1 MHEQYLDSEVL
12 TAGPI
17 KLVQLMYRGAL
28 DAVVEARV
36 ALASG
41 DIARRSNRISKANAI
56 LLELALSLDHSQYP
70 QFSKNVVEL
79 YDYMMR
85 RLNEANIQQ
94 VAAPLDEVEKLLT
107 ELLQAWQQ
115 AGVVEQATS
124 YGTSAVAYSSE
135 PAEYQSISFA
145 Y

>member
-1 MHEQYLDSEVL
+1 MYDEYLDSEVL

-28 DAVVEARV
+28 GAVIEART
-36 ALASG
+36 ALAAG
-41 DIARRSNRISKANAI
+41 DIAWRSSRISKANAI
-56 LLELALSLDHSQYP
+56 LLELALSLDHTQYP
-70 QFSKNVVEL
+70 EFSRNLVEL

-94 VAAPLDEVEKLLT
+94 VAAPLDEVAKLLGD
-107 ELLQAWQQ
+107 LLAAWQQ
-115 AGVVEQATS
+115 AGEAEQAS
-124 YGTSAVAYSSE
+124 YAPPAAAYATE
-135 PAEYQSISFA
+135 RTPEYQSISFA